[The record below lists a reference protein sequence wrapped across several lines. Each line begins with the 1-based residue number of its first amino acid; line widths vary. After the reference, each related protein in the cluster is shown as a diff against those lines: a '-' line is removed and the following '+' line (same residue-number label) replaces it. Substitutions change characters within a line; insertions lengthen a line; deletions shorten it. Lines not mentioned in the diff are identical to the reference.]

1 MAVLHDDF
9 DRLPGGSINRVPA
22 ARGVV
27 PDRGGGDTIGSLPA
41 SDDLWGE
48 STSMP
53 RLVECV
59 PNFSE
64 GRRREVVD
72 RILDAIS
79 GVHGVTLLDR
89 EMDPD
94 HNRSVLTFAGEPEA
108 VVEGAFR
115 AVERAASLI
124 DLNQHRGQH
133 PRMGATDVV
142 PFVPVEGVT
151 LDDCAELARRL
162 GRRVGETLGIPVFLY
177 EAAATTPARASLAE
191 VRRGEFE
198 GLREAIG
205 TDPARRPDFGPE
217 RIHPTAGATAV
228 GARRF
233 LVAFNANL
241 NTPDVRIAKAVA
253 AAIRE
258 QGGGLRN
265 VRALGFSIENGRR
278 AQVSMNLVD
287 VEATPIHRVLALVRD
302 EAARHGAAISGCEV
316 VGLVPE
322 TAMLEAAGHALQLEG
337 FRRDQV
343 LELRLRRPPL
353 TEAVP
358 VAEFFDSVAAGTPTP
373 GGGAVAAF
381 AGALASCLPTMVAN
395 LTIGRKKYAGAEAAM
410 LELKR
415 EAERLRSELLA
426 LARRDSEAYDA
437 VLAARRMPASSP
449 AEEADRAARLAAADL
464 EATRVPLAS
473 AEACLGVLRLAETA
487 ARQGNV
493 NAVSDA
499 GVAGLLARAAGEGAL
514 LNVQINLKS
523 LEDPA
528 DKQAVSK
535 QFEAIRAEL
544 LAAAERC
551 AAAVRS
557 AMDA

>member
-1 MAVLHDDF
+1 
-9 DRLPGGSINRVPA
+9 
-22 ARGVV
+22 
-27 PDRGGGDTIGSLPA
+27 
-41 SDDLWGE
+41 
-48 STSMP
+48 MP

-72 RILDAIS
+72 RILDAIA
-79 GVHGVTLLDR
+79 GVPGVTLLDR

-94 HNRSVLTFAGEPEA
+94 HNRSVLTFAGEPEPVLEA
-108 VVEGAFR
+108 AFQ
-115 AVERAASLI
+115 AIATAAKLI

-162 GRRVGETLGIPVFLY
+162 GARVGAELAIPVFLY
-177 EAAATTPARASLAE
+177 EAAATSPARASLAD

-198 GLREAIG
+198 GLREQIG
-205 TDPARRPDFGPE
+205 RDPAHRPDFGPD
-217 RIHPTAGATAV
+217 RIHPSAGATAI

-241 NTPDVRIAKAVA
+241 DTADVRVAKAVA

-258 QGGGLRN
+258 QSGGLKN

-278 AQVSMNLVD
+278 AQVSMNLVN

-302 EAARHGAAISGCEV
+302 EAARHGARISGCEV
-316 VGLVPE
+316 VGLLP
-322 TAMLEAAGHALQLEG
+322 EAALLAAAEHALQLEG

-343 LELRLRRPPL
+343 LELRLRTPPL

-358 VAEFFDSVAAGTPTP
+358 IASFFDQVAGATPTP
-373 GGGAVAAF
+373 GGGTVAAF
-381 AGALASCLPTMVAN
+381 VGSLASCLATMVAN
-395 LTIGRKKYAGAEAAM
+395 LTLGKKKYAGAEPAM
-410 LELKR
+410 TDLKR
-415 EAERLRSELLA
+415 EALALRGELLA
-426 LARRDSEAYDA
+426 LGRRDSEAFEA
-437 VLAARRMPASSP
+437 VLRARRLPQATPEEQAARATAMGV
-449 AEEADRAARLAAADL
+449 ADL
-464 EATRVPLAS
+464 ESCRVPL
-473 AEACLGVLRLAETA
+473 ETA
-487 ARQGNV
+487 DACARVVALAATAAGHGNV
-493 NAVSDA
+493 NACSDA

-523 LEDPA
+523 LAPSA
-528 DKQAVSK
+528 DKDAVSS
-535 QFEAIRAEL
+535 QAESIRSDL
-544 LAAAERC
+544 VSAAERC
-551 AAAVRS
+551 AVAVQAAMN
-557 AMDA
+557 A

>member
-1 MAVLHDDF
+1 
-9 DRLPGGSINRVPA
+9 
-22 ARGVV
+22 
-27 PDRGGGDTIGSLPA
+27 
-41 SDDLWGE
+41 
-48 STSMP
+48 MP

-72 RILDAIS
+72 RILDAVA
-79 GVHGVTLLDR
+79 GVRGVTLLDH

-94 HNRSVLTFAGEPEA
+94 HNRSVLTFAGEPDA
-108 VVEGAFR
+108 VLEGAYR
-115 AVERAASLI
+115 AIERAAVLI
-124 DLNQHRGQH
+124 DLTQHRGQH

-151 LDDCAELARRL
+151 LDDCAELARKL
-162 GRRVGETLGIPVFLY
+162 GRRVGESLAIPVFLY
-177 EAAATTPARASLAE
+177 EAAATSPERVSLAD

-205 TDPARRPDFGPE
+205 QDPARRPDFGPE
-217 RIHPTAGATAV
+217 RIHPTAGATAI

-241 NTPDVRIAKAVA
+241 NTPDVRVAKAVA
-253 AAIRE
+253 AAVRE
-258 QGGGLRN
+258 QGGGLRH

-278 AQVSMNLVD
+278 AQVSMNLVN

-322 TAMLEAAGHALQLEG
+322 TAMLAAAEHALQLEG

-343 LELRLRRPPL
+343 LELRLRTPPL

-358 VAEFFDSVAAGTPTP
+358 VAEFFDSVAAATPTP
-373 GGGAVAAF
+373 GGGTVAAF
-381 AGALASCLPTMVAN
+381 AGALASCLATMVAN
-395 LTIGRKKYAGAEAAM
+395 LTLGRKKYAAVEPAM
-410 LELKR
+410 RELKL
-415 EAERLRSELLA
+415 EAEGLRGELLA
-426 LARRDSEAYDA
+426 LARRDSEAFEG
-437 VLAARRMPASSP
+437 VLAARRAPESTP
-449 AEEADRAARLAAADL
+449 AEREARAARITAAEL
-464 EATRVPLAS
+464 EACRVPLA
-473 AEACLGVLRLAETA
+473 AAAGCAAVVRLAERA
-487 ARQGNV
+487 ASHGNV

-499 GVAGLLARAAGEGAL
+499 GVAGLLARAAGDGAL
-514 LNVQINLKS
+514 LNVEINLKS
-523 LEDPA
+523 LVDSA
-528 DKQAVSK
+528 DKQAVVK

-544 LAAAERC
+544 HSAAERC
-551 AAAVRS
+551 AIAVRA

>member
-1 MAVLHDDF
+1 
-9 DRLPGGSINRVPA
+9 
-22 ARGVV
+22 
-27 PDRGGGDTIGSLPA
+27 
-41 SDDLWGE
+41 
-48 STSMP
+48 MP

-72 RILDAIS
+72 EILGTIA
-79 GVHGVTLLDR
+79 GVAGVTLLDA

-94 HNRSVLTFAGEPEA
+94 HNRSVLTFAGEPDPVAEA
-108 VVEGAFR
+108 AYR
-115 AVERAASLI
+115 AVKRASELI
-124 DLNQHRGQH
+124 DLNHHSGQH
-133 PRMGATDVV
+133 PRMGAADVV
-142 PFVPVEGVT
+142 PFVPIEGCT
-151 LDDCAELARRL
+151 LDDCAALARSVGARIGGELA
-162 GRRVGETLGIPVFLY
+162 IPVFLY
-177 EAAATTPARASLAE
+177 EAAASTPTRTSLAD

-205 TDPARRPDFGPE
+205 RDPARAPDFGPTK
-217 RIHPTAGATAV
+217 IHPTAGATAV

-241 NTPDVRIAKAVA
+241 NTGDVRVAKAVA

-258 QGGGLRN
+258 QSGGLKN

-278 AQVSMNLVD
+278 AQVSMNLVN

-322 TAMLEAAGHALQLEG
+322 AALLSAAEHALALEN

-343 LELRLRRPPL
+343 LELRLRQPPL

-358 VAEFFDSVAAGTPTP
+358 IATFFDQVAGPSPTP
-373 GGGAVAAF
+373 GGGTVAAF
-381 AGALASCLPTMVAN
+381 VGSLATCLATMVAN
-395 LTIGRKKYAGAEAAM
+395 LTIGKKKYAASEPAL

-415 EAERLRSELLA
+415 DAEGLRRELLA
-426 LARRDSEAYDA
+426 LARRDSEAFDA
-437 VLAARRMPASSP
+437 VLAARRLPQSTP
-449 AEEADRAARLAAADL
+449 GEAQSRAAALAAAEL
-464 EATRVPLAS
+464 AAARVPL
-473 AEACLGVLRLAETA
+473 ETA
-487 ARQGNV
+487 RACARVAELAATAASRGNT

-499 GVAGLLARAAGEGAL
+499 GVAGLLARAAGDGAL

-523 LEDPA
+523 LVAAA
-528 DKQAVSK
+528 DKDAVGADLVSV
-535 QFEAIRAEL
+535 RAML
-544 LAAAERC
+544 HSAADRC
-551 AAAVRS
+551 ASAVE
-557 AMDA
+557 AGMNGG

>member
-1 MAVLHDDF
+1 
-9 DRLPGGSINRVPA
+9 
-22 ARGVV
+22 
-27 PDRGGGDTIGSLPA
+27 
-41 SDDLWGE
+41 
-48 STSMP
+48 MP

-72 RILDAIS
+72 RIVDAL
-79 GVHGVTLLDR
+79 VAVPGVTLLDR
-89 EMDPD
+89 EMDAD
-94 HNRSVLTFAGEPEA
+94 HNRSVVTFAGEPDA
-108 VVEGAFR
+108 VVEAAYR
-115 AVERAASLI
+115 AIERAAELI

-151 LDDCAELARRL
+151 LDECAELARRL
-162 GRRVGETLGIPVFLY
+162 GRRVGESLAIPVFLY
-177 EAAATTPARASLAE
+177 EAAAASPARTSLAD

-205 TDPARRPDFGPE
+205 TDPARRPDFGPG
-217 RIHPTAGATAV
+217 RIHPTAGATAI

-241 NTPDVRIAKAVA
+241 DTADVRVAKAVA

-265 VRALGFSIENGRR
+265 VRALGFSIENGRC

-302 EAARHGAAISGCEV
+302 EAARRGAAIRGCEV

-322 TAMLEAAGHALQLEG
+322 SALLAAAEHALQLEG

-343 LELRLRRPPL
+343 LELRLRTPPL
-353 TEAVP
+353 TEATA
-358 VAEFFDSVAAGTPTP
+358 VAELFDQVAAPTPTP
-373 GGGAVAAF
+373 GGGTVAAF
-381 AGALASCLPTMVAN
+381 AGALASCLGAMVAN
-395 LTIGRKKYAGAEAAM
+395 LTIGRKKYAHAEAEM

-415 EAERLRSELLA
+415 AAGRLRRELLA
-426 LARRDSEAYDA
+426 LARRDSEAFEA
-437 VLAARRMPASSP
+437 VLRARRLPRSTP
-449 AEEADRAARLAAADL
+449 AEQADRDAALAAADL
-464 EATRVPLAS
+464 EACRVPL
-473 AEACLGVLRLAETA
+473 ETA
-487 ARQGNV
+487 RACVEVVGLCERAVRQGNV
-493 NAVSDA
+493 NAASDG
-499 GVAGLLARAAGEGAL
+499 GVGGLLARAAGESAL

-523 LEDPA
+523 MGDSA
-528 DKQAVSK
+528 DKLAVSQ

-544 LAAAERC
+544 AAAAERC
-551 AAAVRS
+551 AAAVRT